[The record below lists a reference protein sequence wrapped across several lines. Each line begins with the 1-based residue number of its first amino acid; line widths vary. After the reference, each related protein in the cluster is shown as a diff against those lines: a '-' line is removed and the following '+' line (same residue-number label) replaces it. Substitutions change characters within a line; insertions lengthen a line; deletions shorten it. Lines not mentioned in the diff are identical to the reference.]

1 MWATAS
7 GQCGIRFLDLPAE
20 MRRKINEW
28 ILGDLL
34 EGISLHAERSGA
46 MFGGAALLEA
56 GPLDHTVEEDDGLLI
71 SGTAA
76 KVIPLPLRK
85 KIVDRNTDRVTEPMP
100 QEVGTLD
107 WLSQPLSARGIALTI
122 DVLVFTAALLMFAL
136 IFLSVIGEAPRW
148 PIRMAIV
155 AAASVAV
162 MYWGFF
168 WVFGGKSLGKR
179 LACSVG
185 ITPETRKE
193 TAVGD

>member
-1 MWATAS
+1 
-7 GQCGIRFLDLPAE
+7 
-20 MRRKINEW
+20 
-28 ILGDLL
+28 
-34 EGISLHAERSGA
+34 

-56 GPLDHTVEEDDGLLI
+56 GALDHTVEEDDGLLI
-71 SGTAA
+71 SGAAA

-162 MYWGFF
+162 MYGGFF
-168 WVFGGKSLGKR
+168 WIVGGKSLGKR

-185 ITPETRKE
+185 IAPETRKE
-193 TAVGD
+193 TADGD